1 MTALDGF
8 LAEKCAPR
16 STGATKPLGGRQP
29 SPPEHGERGGSAGLG
44 GGVEGGGEGG
54 GGEGAPIATKTVASK
69 VTATSGLSS
78 TDTPSMADKAAN
90 GCVACAS
97 ALATRAEASAEVLT
111 MFSCRFTLAAV
122 TARLAWHS
130 GG

>member
-1 MTALDGF
+1 M
-8 LAEKCAPR
+8 E
-16 STGATKPLGGRQP
+16 
-29 SPPEHGERGGSAGLG
+29 G
-44 GGVEGGGEGG
+44 GGKGGGEGGGGEGG
-54 GGEGAPIATKTVASK
+54 GGEGAPIATKTAASK
-69 VTATSGLSS
+69 ATATSGLSS

-90 GCVACAS
+90 GWAACAS

-130 GG
+130 GGWHENCALSESSIPARATWSKSLTSPLTL

>member
-1 MTALDGF
+1 M
-8 LAEKCAPR
+8 E
-16 STGATKPLGGRQP
+16 
-29 SPPEHGERGGSAGLG
+29 G
-44 GGVEGGGEGG
+44 GGKGGGEGGGGEGG
-54 GGEGAPIATKTVASK
+54 GGEGAPIVTNTVASK
-69 VTATSGLSS
+69 ATTTSGLSS

-90 GCVACAS
+90 GWVACAS